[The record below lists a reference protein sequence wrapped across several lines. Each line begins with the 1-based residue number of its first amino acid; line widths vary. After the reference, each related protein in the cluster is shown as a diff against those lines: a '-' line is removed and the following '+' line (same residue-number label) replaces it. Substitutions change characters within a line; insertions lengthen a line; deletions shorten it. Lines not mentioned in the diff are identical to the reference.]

1 MGAMIRSETLP
12 DDEKNMGN
20 RYISPKKFIYNS
32 CKNTQRLS
40 FPFVGFC

>member
-20 RYISPKKFIYNS
+20 RYISPKKNYL
-32 CKNTQRLS
+32 Q
-40 FPFVGFC
+40 FV